1 MPLDRELWE
10 SRLALDLV
18 AADEMPKLA
27 WDALES
33 GLDGP
38 AIRRLAS
45 LVKPTWFQIEEVRA
59 SALKEIGLATVTVA
73 EAACRL
79 ARRRA
84 QDILDSGKD
93 PLRFTRELEQLWI
106 RAEYASQMTSLGTL
120 DDEVSISRSM
130 GYNDVEIRKW
140 VTQRLRDSLFSKGS

>member
-1 MPLDRELWE
+1 VPLDRELWE
-10 SRLALDLV
+10 ARLTLNLV
-18 AADEMPKLA
+18 TSDEMPKLA

-45 LVKPTWFQIEEVRA
+45 LVRPTWFQVEELRA
-59 SALKEIGLATVTVA
+59 EATKEMKRSSLSID

-84 QDILDSGKD
+84 QEIVRSGDD
-93 PLRFTRELEQLWI
+93 PLRHTREFEQLWI
-106 RAEYASQMTSLGTL
+106 RSGYSKQITSLGTL
-120 DDEVSISRSM
+120 DDEVNVSRYM
-130 GYNDVEIRKW
+130 GRTEVEIRQW
-140 VTQRLRDSLFSKGS
+140 VLQKLKDSLSGPS

>member
-10 SRLALDLV
+10 ARLTLNLV
-18 AADEMPKLA
+18 TSDEMPKLA

-45 LVKPTWFQIEEVRA
+45 LVRPTWFQVEELRA
-59 SALKEIGLATVTVA
+59 DATKEMKLSSLTID

-84 QDILDSGKD
+84 QEIVQSGDD
-93 PLRFTRELEQLWI
+93 PLRYTREFEQLWI
-106 RAEYASQMTSLGTL
+106 RSGYSSQITSLGTL
-120 DDEVSISRSM
+120 DDEVYVSRYM
-130 GYNDVEIRKW
+130 GRSDVEIRQW
-140 VTQRLRDSLFSKGS
+140 VLQKLKDSLSAPA

>member
-10 SRLALDLV
+10 ARLTLNLV
-18 AADEMPKLA
+18 TSDEMPKLA

-45 LVKPTWFQIEEVRA
+45 LVRPTWFQVEELRA
-59 SALKEIGLATVTVA
+59 EATKEMKLSSLSID

-84 QDILDSGKD
+84 QEIVQSGDD
-93 PLRFTRELEQLWI
+93 PLRHTREFEQLWI
-106 RAEYASQMTSLGTL
+106 RSGYSKQITSLGTL
-120 DDEVSISRSM
+120 DDEVNVSRYM
-130 GYNDVEIRKW
+130 GRTEVEIRQW
-140 VTQRLRDSLFSKGS
+140 VLQKLKDSLSGPT

>member
-10 SRLALDLV
+10 ARLTLNLV
-18 AADEMPKLA
+18 TSDEMPKLA

-45 LVKPTWFQIEEVRA
+45 LVRPTWFQVEELRA
-59 SALKEIGLATVTVA
+59 DATKEMKLSSLSID

-84 QDILDSGKD
+84 QEIVQSGDD
-93 PLRFTRELEQLWI
+93 PLRRTREFEQLWI
-106 RAEYASQMTSLGTL
+106 RSGYSDQITSLGTL
-120 DDEVSISRSM
+120 DDEVNVSRYM
-130 GYNDVEIRKW
+130 GRTEVEIRQW
-140 VTQRLRDSLFSKGS
+140 VLQKLKDSLSGPS